1 MAFKMNILSISHS
14 NCNIIFDLCKLK
26 TMGLGSVDFFRCENM
41 VKKYQRAGPHD
52 LPFTHPLS

>member
-14 NCNIIFDLCKLK
+14 KLK

-41 VKKYQRAGPHD
+41 VEKYQRAGPHD